1 MGRVE
6 CTVLVPE
13 DLEVL
18 RQAVVQLI
26 SLRLGEALDAPTILS
41 LQKDLRQLTTEV
53 REVGENSEDPLVSL
67 LRDELRNTT
76 KNSEYYRGL
85 VVEIGEKFGVAAR
98 TADDGSVADG
108 VLCAKVPELVAKALR
123 NLRIARES
131 FAIPPSVFDQ
141 QPEDPRS
148 YINGVPRYVKCR
160 KCGNEGLAEAEFIS
174 PHTGLC
180 APCDKKVREGL

>member
-1 MGRVE
+1 MKLKIPRTGPLNLGETE

-18 RQAVVQLI
+18 KRAVVQLI
-26 SLRLGEALDAPTILS
+26 SLRLVEDLDAPTILS

-108 VLCAKVPELVAKALR
+108 VLCAKVPELVAEALR
-123 NLRIARES
+123 KLRILRDRVGGTSPADPQVRGES
-131 FAIPPSVFDQ
+131 
-141 QPEDPRS
+141 
-148 YINGVPRYVKCR
+148 
-160 KCGNEGLAEAEFIS
+160 
-174 PHTGLC
+174 
-180 APCDKKVREGL
+180 